1 MTVAILDLISTLGF
15 FIALIYI
22 VRIHN
27 TMLDSYIKALFC
39 FAMGLY
45 VFVGFSNVLEHSTIT
60 VYFDRFEDYA
70 EILFFPFIL
79 FALHITKTESEIKRR
94 MLAEETLLESEAT
107 IVTRQEQLLKEA
119 KFTDTVIQTMTGIF
133 YVYDEN
139 LLLVRWNKNH
149 ETLTGFS
156 SDELPQRKAS
166 DWFEGED
173 KEKVAQ
179 WLQQLLSKG
188 EKTLEANMVMKDGRA
203 VPYFLSARRFEVDE
217 KNYFAGIGLD
227 RSMLKKAEKELSR
240 LVTAIEQADEII
252 VITNTEGRIE
262 YVNPAFQIATGYS
275 RDEAVG
281 QKMSMLNS
289 GKVNAQVYQ
298 DLWATLGRGMVW
310 KGHFVNKRKDGSF
323 YEEEATISPVKNDAN
338 EVVNFVA
345 VKRDVTRE
353 LRMQEQLRQSQKME
367 SIGTL
372 AGGIAHDFNNMLAA
386 IMGYTELCLDDVKDR
401 PDTHESLKQ
410 VLHACD
416 RAKDLVRQILLF
428 SRTTAI
434 NRTPIS
440 TIPIIQEVCKFLRS
454 SLPTTIEIKQ
464 QINITRGW
472 IMADATQLHQI
483 LMNLCTNAGHAMQ
496 KTGGELHV
504 ILDEVILNEND
515 LMTCSDLKPGS
526 YLQLTVKDTGYGI
539 SQENLEHIFE
549 PYFTTKEQEG
559 GTGLGLSVVHG
570 IVKDYGGEI
579 KVYSEPGKG
588 TVFHVIFPL
597 IEQVAKADYVEKIE
611 SLPTG
616 TESILFV
623 DDEEPLVI
631 VGKALLERLGYTVKG
646 LTQADEALEVFLN
659 AKDTFDLVIT
669 DKTMPKMTGFDLAV
683 EIRNVRPDI
692 PILLCTGFQSK
703 NIDAKIQEAGIAGY
717 VMKPINMRKM
727 AENVREVLDKIPKGD
742 SLTS

>member
-1 MTVAILDLISTLGF
+1 MTVPILDLISTLGF

-22 VRIHN
+22 LRIHN

-45 VFVGFSNVLEHSTIT
+45 VFVGLSNVLEHGTIT

-79 FALHITKTESEIKRR
+79 FALHIAKTESEIKRR

-107 IVTRQEQLLKEA
+107 IITRQEQLLKET
-119 KFTDTVIQTMTGIF
+119 KFTDTVIKTMTGIF

-139 LLLVRWNKNH
+139 QRLIRWNKNH
-149 ETLTGFS
+149 ETLTGYS
-156 SDELPQRKAS
+156 TDELRQRKAF

-173 KEKVAQ
+173 KERAAQ
-179 WLQQLLSKG
+179 WLQQLLNEG
-188 EKTLEANMVMKDGRA
+188 EKTLEANMVMKDGTV
-203 VPYFLSARRFEVDE
+203 VPYLLSARRFEVDE

-227 RSMLKKAEKELSR
+227 LSILKKAEKELSR

-252 VITNTEGRIE
+252 VITDTEGRIE
-262 YVNPAFQIATGYS
+262 YVNPAFQVATGYS
-275 RDEAVG
+275 REEAVG

-289 GKVNAQVYQ
+289 GKVNEQVYQ
-298 DLWATLGRGMVW
+298 ELWATLGQGLVW
-310 KGHFVNKRKDGSF
+310 KGHFVNKRKDGRI
-323 YEEEATISPVKNDAN
+323 YEEEATISPVKNDAD
-338 EVVNFVA
+338 EIVNFVA

-386 IMGYTELCLDDVKDR
+386 IMGYTELSLDDVKDR
-401 PDTHESLKQ
+401 PETHESLKQ

-416 RAKDLVRQILLF
+416 RAKDLVRQILIF
-428 SRTTAI
+428 SRTTTI
-434 NRTPIS
+434 NRTPIP
-440 TIPIIQEVCKFLRS
+440 TIPIINEVCKFLRS

-464 QINITRGW
+464 KINITCGW
-472 IMADATQLHQI
+472 IMADATQFHQI

-504 ILDEVILNEND
+504 IVDEVILNEND
-515 LMTCSDLKPGS
+515 LMTSPDLKPGS

-539 SQENLEHIFE
+539 SQENLERIFE

-559 GTGLGLSVVHG
+559 GTGLGLAVVHG

-588 TVFHVIFPL
+588 TVFNVLFPL
-597 IEQVAKADYVEKIE
+597 IEQVAETDHVEKLE

-623 DDEEPLVI
+623 DDEEPLVN
-631 VGKALLERLGYTVKG
+631 VGKAILERLGYTVKG

-669 DKTMPKMTGFDLAV
+669 DKTMPKLTGFDLAV
-683 EIRNVRPDI
+683 EIKKVRPDI
-692 PILLCTGFQSK
+692 PILLCTGFQDK

-717 VMKPINMRKM
+717 IMKPINMRKM
-727 AENVREVLDKIPKGD
+727 AENVREVLDK
-742 SLTS
+742 